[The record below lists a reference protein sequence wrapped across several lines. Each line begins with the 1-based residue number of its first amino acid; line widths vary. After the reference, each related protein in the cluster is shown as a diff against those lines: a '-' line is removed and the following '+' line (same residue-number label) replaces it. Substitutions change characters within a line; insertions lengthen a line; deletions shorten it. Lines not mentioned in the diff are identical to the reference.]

1 MNFNKLQISNSFPE
15 ETYVIIE
22 ISYNS
27 NPIKYEINKNNNLIF
42 VDRFIPSPVF
52 YPCNYGYI
60 NNTLSLDGD
69 PIDALVIT
77 PYPLNI
83 GTVILC
89 RPLGLLK
96 TIDESGKDVKLIMVP
111 SNKICNDYN
120 NIIDIDDISKS
131 LKSKITYFF
140 ENYKKLESKK
150 WTKIYGWGNKEEA
163 KKEMKKALNRVKY
176 KDNS

>member
-1 MNFNKLQISNSFPE
+1 MNFNKLPINNNFPE

-27 NPIKYEINKNNNLIF
+27 NPVKYEINKNNNLIF
-42 VDRFIPSPVF
+42 VDRFIPCPIF

-77 PYPLNI
+77 PYSLNI

-89 RPLGLLK
+89 RPIGLLK
-96 TIDESGKDVKLIMVP
+96 TTDESGQDIKLIMLP
-111 SNKICNDYN
+111 SNKICNEYN
-120 NIIDIDDISKS
+120 YINDIDDISKS
-131 LKSKITYFF
+131 LKLKITYFF

-150 WTKIYGWGNKEEA
+150 WTEVNGWANKETA
-163 KKEMKKALNRVKY
+163 KKEMLMALDRAKQKK
-176 KDNS
+176 